1 MAFILKTW
9 AEVWFI
15 LPIGQQLYENVQISV
30 LFLCVCSVAFFALS
44 VSQSLCLHSIW
55 AVHLLSPLRAKEMAV
70 NRFQKS
76 EQSIIISTSSIML
89 YNMQSEPVSELCSR
103 TRAVCTTK
111 MATSNIF
118 QYHSRQRTHNNKLF
132 VFVFLCVWDAR
143 ADCFFFC
150 CCFFHS
156 VSYISYHHAHYT
168 KSASH
173 IIFYT
178 FLFIVV
184 LAVNYTPHNATI
196 PKIANINFS
205 PLDVSFPLCNTCIF
219 GLSCA
224 SIRWRRRRLTAIARN
239 IEQRK

>member
-143 ADCFFFC
+143 ADCFFLLLFLSFC
-150 CCFFHS
+150 F
-156 VSYISYHHAHYT
+156 I
-168 KSASH
+168 H
-173 IIFYT
+173 IISSCTLHKIGIAYYI
-178 FLFIVV
+178 LYIFIYRCSGCE
-184 LAVNYTPHNATI
+184 LHATQCND
-196 PKIANINFS
+196 PKNS
-205 PLDVSFPLCNTCIF
+205 
-219 GLSCA
+219 
-224 SIRWRRRRLTAIARN
+224 
-239 IEQRK
+239 EH

>member
-143 ADCFFFC
+143 ADCFFVVVVSFIL
-150 CCFFHS
+150 FHT
-156 VSYISYHHAHYT
+156 Y
-168 KSASH
+168 H
-173 IIFYT
+173 IIMHTTQNRHRILYFIHFYLS
-178 FLFIVV
+178 LFWLWI
-184 LAVNYTPHNATI
+184 TRHTM
-196 PKIANINFS
+196 
-205 PLDVSFPLCNTCIF
+205 
-219 GLSCA
+219 
-224 SIRWRRRRLTAIARN
+224 
-239 IEQRK
+239 QRSQK